1 MFKNQEIPINNDL
14 VLIGGGHSHIMLI
27 MELSKKPIRGNRITL
42 ISNEID
48 TPYSGMIPGFIEG
61 IYNWRETHIDLYK
74 LCFKLDI
81 RFIHSEV
88 LEISAINKEIIL
100 KNRSKIKFDVL
111 SINTGIQSNNKTI
124 KGAFKYCVPVKPI
137 SKLSNNFLTEI
148 EKNNNI
154 AFIGGGPASV
164 ELALGLQKRFK
175 NNKSN
180 LKISIITGKNG
191 LLSSFP
197 PKTKKVAKQTLQ
209 NSQINVIEKVEVI
222 EVQKDKLIL
231 SNKTKLK
238 IDKSILST
246 NAMPPEWIKKSDL
259 FLNSNNFIIVNDKFQ
274 TNYNYVFAAGD
285 IVDFNNQNLGKSG
298 VFAVKSGKPL
308 AKSIRKFIQKEVA
321 VPYKFNKS
329 YLSIIG
335 LANGLA
341 IATKYNFT
349 FTSRFCFLLKKF
361 IDQKFVK
368 KFNNLNQDNSYTF
381 INLFKIF
388 NFITQKYH
396 KNISAHPMQCRG
408 CAAKVDF
415 NALKTTLPKKII
427 TTSED
432 AINVNNYPNL
442 YQSVDMISSI
452 VSDPYLL
459 GKIAANHAISDIIA
473 VNSKLISALMILQ
486 LPFSNSEINSRDL
499 EQVTSGARE
508 VFKLANCSISGG
520 HTMIGKDKD
529 PVIGFSVLGE
539 KKNEINNKI
548 RSKLKVNDILI
559 LTEKIGSGIIFAGI
573 NNDIID
579 NKIQTTSST
588 FIEAKGS
595 MFLGRGFSYPIALEG
610 ALKLKELSYVHAE
623 GYPAGEMKH
632 GPLALIEKGMPVV
645 VLAPRDNYYKKTI
658 SNMQE
663 VIARGAKVLLITN
676 KSKDE
681 VFSENIW
688 ETIEV
693 ESTNEELLPFL
704 LTIPLQKLAY
714 YSALK
719 KGYDI
724 DKPRNLAK
732 SVTVE

>member
-1 MFKNQEIPINNDL
+1 MFKQQEIPINNDL

-27 MELSKKPIRGNRITL
+27 MELSKKPIQGNRITL

-61 IYNWRETHIDLYK
+61 IYSWRETHIDLYK

-88 LEISAINKEIIL
+88 LEISANNKEIIL
-100 KNRSKIKFDVL
+100 KNRPKIKFDVL
-111 SINTGIQSNNKTI
+111 SINTGIQSSNKTI
-124 KGAFKYCVPVKPI
+124 KGALKYCVPVKPI
-137 SKLSNNFLTEI
+137 SKLSKNFLTEI
-148 EKNNNI
+148 KNNNNI

-175 NNKSN
+175 NTKSN

-197 PKTKKVAKQTLQ
+197 NKTRKVAKQTLQ

-222 EVQKDKLIL
+222 EVQKDTLIL
-231 SNKTKLK
+231 SDKTKLK

-246 NAMPPEWIKKSDL
+246 NGMAPEWIKKSDII
-259 FLNSNNFIIVNDKFQ
+259 LNRHNFIIVNNKFQ

-285 IVDFNNQNLGKSG
+285 IVDFNNQNLSKSG

-308 AKSIRKFIQKEVA
+308 AKSIRGFIQKKISVS
-321 VPYKFNKS
+321 YKFQKN

-335 LANGLA
+335 LSNGLA
-341 IATKYNFT
+341 IATKYNLT
-349 FTSRFCFLLKKF
+349 FTSRFSFLLKKL
-361 IDQKFVK
+361 IDQKFIK
-368 KFNNLNQDNSYTF
+368 KFNDLNQDNYYIF
-381 INLFKIF
+381 RNLFKVFDVI
-388 NFITQKYH
+388 IH
-396 KNISAHPMQCRG
+396 KNNKNIPSNQMQCRG

-415 NALKTTLPKKII
+415 NALKTTLPKEII

-432 AINVNNYPNL
+432 AININNYPKL

-452 VSDPYLL
+452 ISDPYLL

-473 VNSKLISALMILQ
+473 VNSKIISVQMILQ

-508 VFKLANCSISGG
+508 VLKLANCSISGG

-529 PVIGFSVLGE
+529 PIIGFSVMGE
-539 KKNEINNKI
+539 KKSVKNKT

-559 LTEKIGSGIIFAGI
+559 LTERIGSGIIFAGI

-579 NKIQTTSST
+579 SYYQIEVLNQMSQGNINFSKTSDKLKILFMTDITGFGLANHLLNLIKRDFGKTGLTIYPDKIPIFKGVTEALSKNVRSSLFEKNFNTAKKELVYDRETKLIDEILYDPQTVGGLAFIIPKEEKVKQFKILKENKIKFTE
-588 FIEAKGS
+588 I
-595 MFLGRGFSYPIALEG
+595 GFVNNL
-610 ALKLKELSYVHAE
+610 
-623 GYPAGEMKH
+623 
-632 GPLALIEKGMPVV
+632 
-645 VLAPRDNYYKKTI
+645 DNKI
-658 SNMQE
+658 R
-663 VIARGAKVLLITN
+663 II
-676 KSKDE
+676 
-681 VFSENIW
+681 
-688 ETIEV
+688 
-693 ESTNEELLPFL
+693 
-704 LTIPLQKLAY
+704 
-714 YSALK
+714 
-719 KGYDI
+719 
-724 DKPRNLAK
+724 
-732 SVTVE
+732 

>member
-88 LEISAINKEIIL
+88 LEISAINKEIVL
-100 KNRSKIKFDVL
+100 KNRPKIKFDVL

-124 KGAFKYCVPVKPI
+124 KGALKYCIPVKPI

-209 NSQINVIEKVEVI
+209 KSQINVIEKVEVI

-238 IDKSILST
+238 IDKSVLST

-308 AKSIRKFIQKEVA
+308 ARSIRKFIQKEVA

-388 NFITQKYH
+388 DFITQKNH

-415 NALKTTLPKKII
+415 NALKTTLPKEII

-499 EQVTSGARE
+499 EQVTSGASD
-508 VFKLANCSISGG
+508 VFKLAGCSISGG
-520 HTMIGKDKD
+520 HTMVGKDKD
-529 PVIGFSVLGE
+529 PVIGFSVVGE
-539 KKNEINNKI
+539 KKNVVNDKI
-548 RSKLKVNDILI
+548 RSNLKINDVLI
-559 LTEKIGSGIIFAGI
+559 LTEKIGSGIIFSGI

-579 NKIQTTSST
+579 SYYQIEVLNQMSQGNINFSKVSNKLKTLLMTDITGFGLANHLLNLIKRDIGKTGLTIYPDRIPIFNGVREALSKNVRSSLFDKNFNTAQKDLIYNRETRLIDEILYDPQTVGGLAFIIPHEEKVKQLKILKENKINFTE
-588 FIEAKGS
+588 I
-595 MFLGRGFSYPIALEG
+595 GFVNN
-610 ALKLKELSYVHAE
+610 K
-623 GYPAGEMKH
+623 
-632 GPLALIEKGMPVV
+632 
-645 VLAPRDNYYKKTI
+645 DNKI
-658 SNMQE
+658 SIM
-663 VIARGAKVLLITN
+663 
-676 KSKDE
+676 
-681 VFSENIW
+681 
-688 ETIEV
+688 
-693 ESTNEELLPFL
+693 
-704 LTIPLQKLAY
+704 
-714 YSALK
+714 
-719 KGYDI
+719 
-724 DKPRNLAK
+724 
-732 SVTVE
+732 

>member
-1 MFKNQEIPINNDL
+1 MFKKQEIPITNDL

-88 LEISAINKEIIL
+88 LEISAINKEIVL
-100 KNRSKIKFDVL
+100 KNRPKIKFDVL

-124 KGAFKYCVPVKPI
+124 KGALKYCIPVKPI

-238 IDKSILST
+238 IDKSVLST
-246 NAMPPEWIKKSDL
+246 NAMPPKWIKKSDL

-499 EQVTSGARE
+499 EQVTSGASD
-508 VFKLANCSISGG
+508 VFKLAGCSISGG
-520 HTMIGKDKD
+520 HTMVGKDKD
-529 PVIGFSVLGE
+529 PVIGFSVVGE
-539 KKNEINNKI
+539 KKNVVNDKI
-548 RSKLKVNDILI
+548 RSNLKINDVLI
-559 LTEKIGSGIIFAGI
+559 LTEKIGSGIIFSGI

-579 NKIQTTSST
+579 SYYQIEVLNQMTQGNINFSKVSNKLKTLLMTDITGFGLANHLLNLIKRDIGKTGLTIYPDRIPIFNGVREALSKNVRSSLFDKNFNSAQKDLIYNRETKLIDEILYDPQTVGGLAFIIPHEEKVKQLKFLKENKINFTE
-588 FIEAKGS
+588 I
-595 MFLGRGFSYPIALEG
+595 GFVNN
-610 ALKLKELSYVHAE
+610 K
-623 GYPAGEMKH
+623 
-632 GPLALIEKGMPVV
+632 
-645 VLAPRDNYYKKTI
+645 DNKI
-658 SNMQE
+658 SIM
-663 VIARGAKVLLITN
+663 
-676 KSKDE
+676 
-681 VFSENIW
+681 
-688 ETIEV
+688 
-693 ESTNEELLPFL
+693 
-704 LTIPLQKLAY
+704 
-714 YSALK
+714 
-719 KGYDI
+719 
-724 DKPRNLAK
+724 
-732 SVTVE
+732 

>member
-1 MFKNQEIPINNDL
+1 MFKQQEIPINNDL

-27 MELSKKPIRGNRITL
+27 MELSKRPIEGTRITL

-61 IYNWRETHIDLYK
+61 MYTWRETHIDLYK
-74 LCFKLDI
+74 LCFKLNI

-88 LEISAINKEIIL
+88 LEISAINKEIVL
-100 KNRSKIKFDVL
+100 KNRPKIKFDVL
-111 SINTGIQSNNKTI
+111 SINTGIQSSNKTI
-124 KGAFKYCVPVKPI
+124 KGALKYCIPVKPI

-148 EKNNNI
+148 KTNNNI

-175 NNKSN
+175 NTKSN
-180 LKISIITGKNG
+180 LKITIITGKNG

-197 PKTKKVAKQTLQ
+197 NKTRKAAKHTLQ
-209 NSQINVIEKVEVI
+209 NSKINVIEKVEVI
-222 EVQKDKLIL
+222 EVQKDTLIL
-231 SNKTKLK
+231 SDKTKLK

-246 NAMPPEWIKKSDL
+246 SAMAPKWIKKSDII
-259 FLNSNNFIIVNDKFQ
+259 LNQNNFIIVNNKFQ

-285 IVDFNNQNLGKSG
+285 IVDFNNQNLSKSG

-308 AKSIRKFIQKEVA
+308 AKSIRGFIQKNIP
-321 VPYKFNKS
+321 VPYKFNKN

-335 LANGLA
+335 LSNGLA

-349 FTSRFCFLLKKF
+349 FTSKFSFLLKKL

-368 KFNNLNQDNSYTF
+368 KFNDLNPDSNYIF
-381 INLFKIF
+381 RNLFKVFEVIF
-388 NFITQKYH
+388 KKNK
-396 KNISAHPMQCRG
+396 KNIPSYQMQCRG

-415 NALKTTLPKKII
+415 NSLKTTLPKEII

-432 AINVNNYPNL
+432 AININNYPNL

-452 VSDPYLL
+452 ISDPYLL

-529 PVIGFSVLGE
+529 PVIGFSVIGE
-539 KKNEINNKI
+539 KKSVSNKTP
-548 RSKLKVNDILI
+548 RKLKVNDILI

-579 NKIQTTSST
+579 SYYQIEALNQMSQGNINFSKISDKLKILSMTDITGFGLANHLLNLIKRDVGKTGLTIYPDKIPIFKGVRDALSKNVRSSLFEKNFNTVHKELVYDRKTKLIDEILYDPQTVGGLAFIIPQEEKVKQFKILKENKINFTE
-588 FIEAKGS
+588 I
-595 MFLGRGFSYPIALEG
+595 GFVNNL
-610 ALKLKELSYVHAE
+610 
-623 GYPAGEMKH
+623 
-632 GPLALIEKGMPVV
+632 
-645 VLAPRDNYYKKTI
+645 DNKI
-658 SNMQE
+658 
-663 VIARGAKVLLITN
+663 RIT
-676 KSKDE
+676 
-681 VFSENIW
+681 
-688 ETIEV
+688 
-693 ESTNEELLPFL
+693 
-704 LTIPLQKLAY
+704 
-714 YSALK
+714 
-719 KGYDI
+719 
-724 DKPRNLAK
+724 
-732 SVTVE
+732 